1 MVNRQIPQSEKKSVL
16 SGSESQTK
24 AKGYCGSYVEDNRPS
39 AIAQLSAIAE
49 GNSNLSYRQ
58 QYNPELSIGK
68 SKGIIQCINTA
79 GGFRPGLVFAG
90 VVIVPAGAQ
99 RADLALVM
107 RNLSRIP
114 SLQIQWMENRLECP
128 VTFRTAPIADL
139 AETVFEANIGG
150 VWRNLDDIC
159 DPADVVNH
167 HLGLQ
172 LDRDTPMRAIITLN
186 PALHNILPDNHLVAA
201 TLVHEITVHLTH
213 IFPWLMALR
222 SGAFQGAGI
231 RSKWRTSGIAGGLA
245 SPDQEHDTFGRGD
258 NRSYNESVQNI
269 HAELTNTGGPVA
281 AFRADVRA
289 DMDDH
294 VPFGVAPNYPI

>member
-1 MVNRQIPQSEKKSVL
+1 MNRQIPQSEKKSVL
-16 SGSESQTK
+16 SENESK
-24 AKGYCGSYVEDNRPS
+24 AKAKSYKGSYVADNRPD
-39 AIAQLSAIAE
+39 AIAQLSAISK
-49 GNSNLSYRQ
+49 GNTNSSSGQ
-58 QYNPELSIGK
+58 QYNTELSIGK
-68 SKGIIQCINTA
+68 SSGIIQCVNTE
-79 GGFRPGLVFAG
+79 GEFRPALTFNGA
-90 VVIVPAGAQ
+90 VIIPAGAH
-99 RADLALVM
+99 RADLFLVM

-114 SLQIQWMENRLECP
+114 SLQIQWMENHLGCP

-150 VWRNLDDIC
+150 VWRNMDDIC
-159 DPADVVNH
+159 DPADAVNH
-167 HLGLQ
+167 PLGLQ

-186 PALHNILPDNHLVAA
+186 PALHNVLPNNHLVAA

-213 IFPWLMALR
+213 IFPWLRALR

-269 HAELTNTGGPVA
+269 HEELTNTGGPAA
-281 AFRADVRA
+281 AFQADVRA
-289 DMDDH
+289 DMNDH